1 MSDTSAQERKSRD
14 ASQLDR
20 LLRMLRSMSR
30 RFPRTRLLTTVDGFG
45 ASLADGR
52 SLHIVCNGHWSDADL
67 RDFLALFATWLV
79 TDPRRLRV
87 AGIPLDGALQQEDA
101 E

>member
-1 MSDTSAQERKSRD
+1 MNDTSVQVRKSPD
-14 ASQLDR
+14 ASQLDK
-20 LLRMLRSMSR
+20 LLRMLRSTSR

-45 ASLADGR
+45 ASLDDGR
-52 SLHIVCNGHWSDADL
+52 SLHIVYSGRWSEADL

-87 AGIPLDGALQQEDA
+87 AGIPLAGALQQEVA